1 MPDSASS
8 SASTESPSSPSEDDS
23 STNTSGT
30 QLNLDAPS
38 FLERFW
44 NVLQGRPKNF
54 RDPGIFHKISL
65 IAFLAWVG
73 LGADGL
79 SSSAYGPDEC
89 FRALR
94 ERGDYTFLAVFLAI
108 ATAVT
113 VMILSLS
120 YSRIIEHFPS
130 GGGGYVVA
138 TKLLGRHAGLTSGS
152 ALLVDYVLT
161 ISVSI
166 ASGADAVFNML
177 PLSAHRYKL
186 VVEVAAILL
195 LILLNLRGVKE
206 SVTALL
212 PIFLLFLVTHA
223 ILVGGGLVS
232 HFSNFGHVASDVSTG
247 LHQGVST
254 VGWWG
259 LFMIFTAAFARG
271 SGTYTGIEAVSNGL
285 QIMREPRVHT
295 GKKTMVYMALSLA
308 ITSAG
313 ILLCYLLF
321 QVSPAEGKTLNGVL
335 VEAFAGNWHLAGL
348 PVGKVF
354 VLLVLASEGALLFV
368 AAQTGFIDGPR
379 VMSNMAV
386 DSWLPR
392 RFASL
397 SDRLTTANGIL
408 ILGSAALILLVATH
422 GNLDTLVVMYAI
434 NVFVTFSLSQAGM
447 CRFWWQRSKK
457 QRHWRRAFSLHSIA
471 LLLCVGILTFTI
483 VQKFSQGAWVTLVVT
498 AALVILCLFVEL
510 HYRHVAQQL
519 RHLDQELGDLGQLEG
534 EGGEPDPKDTTAVL
548 MVGSFGGIGIHSL
561 LSIQRSYAGYFK
573 NIIFVSVAVLD
584 SGSFKGEEEIEHLH
598 KQTRDALEKYVKLA
612 RGLGWS
618 ATYRMASGLDAVK
631 EATAVCST
639 LAREFPHTVFFA
651 GKLIWKR
658 ETWWQ
663 RILHNE
669 TAYQIERRLHWKG
682 LPMGVLPI
690 RVGLE
695 AENRAMP
702 ISSPTR

>member
-1 MPDSASS
+1 MSHEDSTASS
-8 SASTESPSSPSEDDS
+8 EAGASPAEDDS
-23 STNTSGT
+23 SAAHS
-30 QLNLDAPS
+30 
-38 FLERFW
+38 LEGPTFYERVW

-54 RDPGIFHKISL
+54 RDPGIFHNISL

-94 ERGDYTFLAVFLAI
+94 EHGNYTFLAVFLAL
-108 ATAVT
+108 ATALT
-113 VMILSLS
+113 VMILSVS
-120 YSRIIEHFPS
+120 YSKIIEHFPS

-138 TKLLGRHAGLTSGS
+138 TKLIGRHAGVVSGS

-177 PLSAHRYKL
+177 PLGWHRFKL
-186 VVEVAAILL
+186 VVEVAGILM

-212 PIFLLFLVTHA
+212 PVFLIFLLTHA
-223 ILVGGGLVS
+223 VLIVGGLVS
-232 HFSNFGHVASDVSTG
+232 HFTHFGAMAGEVTNG

-254 VGWWG
+254 LGLWG
-259 LFMIFTAAFARG
+259 LFMVFTAAFARG

-308 ITSAG
+308 LTSAG

-321 QVSPAEGKTLNGVL
+321 NVEPAEGKTLNGVL
-335 VEAFAGNWHLAGL
+335 VEAFAGNWRFLGL
-348 PVGKVF
+348 PMGKIF
-354 VLLVLASEGALLFV
+354 ILLVLASEGALLFV

-386 DSWLPR
+386 DSWLPH

-397 SDRLTTANGIL
+397 SDRLTTANGII
-408 ILGSAALILLVATH
+408 ILGSAALVLLIATH

-434 NVFVTFSLSQAGM
+434 NVFVTFSLSQVGM
-447 CRFWWQRSKK
+447 CRFWWQRSH
-457 QRHWRRAFSLHSIA
+457 RAEHWKRQFLLHAVA
-471 LLLCVGILTFTI
+471 LILCAGILTFTI
-483 VQKFSQGAWVTLVVT
+483 VQKFSQGAWVTLLVT
-498 AALVILCLFVEL
+498 AAIVVLCLCIEL

-519 RHLDQELGDLGQLEG
+519 RRLDQELGDLGLMEG
-534 EGGEPDPKDTTAVL
+534 LGGEPDPREPTAVL
-548 MVGSFGGIGIHSL
+548 MVGGFGGIGIHSL

-573 NIIFVSVAVLD
+573 NVIFVSVAVLD
-584 SGSFKGEEEIEHLH
+584 SGSFKGSEEIERLEAR
-598 KQTRDALEKYVKLA
+598 TRESLDKYVKLA
-612 RGLGWS
+612 RGLGWHASSRMGS
-618 ATYRMASGLDAVK
+618 ALDAVK
-631 EATAVCST
+631 EATALCSA
-639 LAREFPHTVFFA
+639 LAAEYPRSAFFA

-682 LPMGVLPI
+682 LPMSVLPI

-695 AENRAMP
+695 SDARKAP
-702 ISSPTR
+702 ITATR

>member
-1 MPDSASS
+1 MPEQSSPPAKVEPSAAEDDSSS
-8 SASTESPSSPSEDDS
+8 SASLAALEGPSIY
-23 STNTSGT
+23 
-30 QLNLDAPS
+30 
-38 FLERFW
+38 ERAW
-44 NVLQGRPKNF
+44 NVLQGRPRNF
-54 RDPGIFHKISL
+54 RDPQIFHKISL
-65 IAFLAWVG
+65 IAFLAWIG

-94 ERGDYTFLAVFLAI
+94 ERGDYTFLAVFLAL

-120 YSRIIEHFPS
+120 YSKIIEHFPS

-138 TKLLGRHAGLTSGS
+138 TKLLGRHAGVTSGS

-177 PLSAHRYKL
+177 PISWHHWKL
-186 VVEVAAILL
+186 LVEISGILF

-206 SVTALL
+206 SVTAMMPVFL
-212 PIFLLFLVTHA
+212 IFLITHA
-223 ILVGGGLVS
+223 ILIGGGLIS
-232 HFSNFGHVASDVSTG
+232 HFGRLGEVASEVTTG
-247 LHQGVST
+247 LQQGRST
-254 VGWWG
+254 LGLWG
-259 LFMIFTAAFARG
+259 LFMLFTAAFARG

-295 GKKTMVYMALSLA
+295 GKKTMVYMATSLG
-308 ITSAG
+308 ITSGG

-321 QVSPAEGKTLNGVL
+321 KVAPAEGKTLNGVL
-335 VEAFAGNWHLAGL
+335 VEAFAGSWTLFGL
-348 PVGKVF
+348 PAGKVF
-354 VLLVLASEGALLFV
+354 VGLVLASEGALLFV

-397 SDRLTTANGIL
+397 SDRLTTANGII
-408 ILGSAALILLVATH
+408 ILGTAALILLVATH
-422 GNLDTLVVMYAI
+422 GNIDTLVVMYAI
-434 NVFVTFSLSQAGM
+434 NVFVTFSLSQLGM
-447 CRFWWQRSKK
+447 CRFWLQRRK
-457 QRHWRRAFSLHSIA
+457 RVDHWKRQFLLHVVA
-471 LLLCVGILTFTI
+471 LVLCVAILAFT
-483 VQKFSQGAWVTLVVT
+483 VAQKFSEGAWVTLLVT
-498 AALVILCLFVEL
+498 TALVVLCLCIEL

-519 RHLDQELGDLGQLEG
+519 RRLDQELGDLGLLEG
-534 EGGEPDPKDTTAVL
+534 EGGEPDPQHPTAVL
-548 MVGSFGGIGIHSL
+548 MVGSYGGIGIHSL
-561 LSIQRSYAGYFK
+561 LSIQRSFAGYFK

-584 SGSFKGEEEIEHLH
+584 SGSFKGEEEIDRLH
-598 KQTRDALEKYVKLA
+598 AQTKESLDKYVKLA

-618 ATYRMASGLDAVK
+618 ATSRMGSGLDAVK
-631 EATAVCST
+631 VATSLCSE
-639 LAREFPHTVFFA
+639 LAGEYPHTIFFA

-682 LPMGVLPI
+682 LSMGVLPI

-695 AENRAMP
+695 SESRTAP
-702 ISSPTR
+702 ITAG